1 MRRCDCFSRTALQ
14 CSAYVGYVNCMSVLI
29 EHDADANAQ
38 DNEVK
43 TSFFTC
49 LTAHAFFS

>member
-1 MRRCDCFSRTALQ
+1 
-14 CSAYVGYVNCMSVLI
+14 MSVLI

-43 TSFFTC
+43 TSLITG
-49 LTAHAFFS
+49 LTATLSTVSVHLILLSTVLMSEM